1 MANSISGI
9 GGSAPSPQI
18 DLLGT
23 SAAAKQTVLGGS
35 QGAGEITSPTSEGEA
50 TSLSSLGSFI
60 ARASALA
67 SSQSSIRPEVV
78 ASLKS
83 QIAAGTY
90 KPDPDEVAA
99 RIAAALKS

>member
-9 GGSAPSPQI
+9 GGSASSPQV
-18 DLLGT
+18 DLLET
-23 SAAAKQTVLGGS
+23 SAATKQAALGGS
-35 QGAGEITSPTSEGEA
+35 QGASEITSPAVESDA

-60 ARASALA
+60 ARMSALA
-67 SSQSSIRPEVV
+67 AGQSSIRPEVV

-90 KPDPDEVAA
+90 KPDLNEVAA
-99 RIAAALKS
+99 RLAAALKS

>member
-9 GGSAPSPQI
+9 GGSTSSPQV

-23 SAAAKQTVLGGS
+23 SAAIRQAGVGGP
-35 QGAGEITSPTSEGEA
+35 QGASEITSPAVEGDA
-50 TSLSSLGSFI
+50 TSLSNLGSFMS
-60 ARASALA
+60 RASALA
-67 SSQSSIRPEVV
+67 AGQSSIRPDVV

-90 KPDPDEVAA
+90 KPDPNEVAA